1 MQYPIDQIDAKFH
14 MLSPIDRAII
24 RNTHELS
31 HRCIKF
37 GYEDN
42 QEVLDL
48 LEERSRVCS
57 IPDIEE
63 YIRNDDVDALPLI
76 LRAIGYNGPET
87 PIDTSNMPWIH
98 FAITSMFCMKY
109 NAIKLF
115 TELFNHEYYRRVM
128 IDAIKKCRVISMRAD
143 VQLFTDLCIPSE
155 IFTLIFSPES
165 WMLDAIKQ
173 TKTGLKGVYES
184 IIYGALRRR
193 DYTTIDGLCEYEPK
207 NIFML
212 DEIEKIVRGKPGQGF
227 IRCSRIMSK
236 YPRYLQNIQD
246 MKVTKELLKQE
257 QPVVTIF
264 SKLHTMLLTVAKTY
278 NLYDEVCGILCNLYG
293 DSIDG
298 GILESL
304 GCDERIF
311 PQTLSQ
317 YCIEQLSVCL
327 CKKDRETLRQAIYED
342 NPRLLLDSLIDTE
355 ERHLKYIIEEIFPL
369 LLFRKA
375 DFCLRCLLTNPETDK
390 IIKNIAVNGFSMQH
404 PLTDYY
410 GSGIIGVNAETFCD
424 FENSKYI
431 FLLLLAGDIP
441 CFTTIYDNRQRI
453 TDISQENFNEFRYML
468 ALGAVTQ
475 LNNDV
480 YSWTIDELYEGNEEN
495 FIAEFYLRSQLQR
508 DKYDTSEHT
517 MLGIFRAFKLF
528 QLCDEYMMENE

>member
-14 MLSPIDRAII
+14 MIGPIDRAII
-24 RNTHELS
+24 RNTHESS
-31 HRCIKF
+31 HRYIKY

-57 IPDIEE
+57 IPGIEE
-63 YIRNDDVDALPLI
+63 YIRNDDVNALPLI
-76 LRAIGYNGPET
+76 LRDIGYTGSET

-109 NAIKLF
+109 KAIKLF

-128 IDAIKKCRVISMRAD
+128 IDAINKGRVISMRAD

-155 IFTLIFSPES
+155 IFTLIFSPDS
-165 WMLDAIKQ
+165 WMFDAITQ
-173 TKTGLKGVYES
+173 TETGLNGVYES
-184 IIYGALRRR
+184 IMYGALRRR
-193 DYTTIDGLCEYEPK
+193 DYTTIDGLCKYEPK
-207 NIFML
+207 NLFMM
-212 DEIEKIVRGKPGQGF
+212 DEFEKRVRGKPGQRF

-236 YPRYLQNIQD
+236 YPRYLQSIQD
-246 MKVTKELLKQE
+246 MKVTKELLIQK
-257 QPVVTIF
+257 PPIVTIF
-264 SKLHTMLLTVAKTY
+264 SRLYTMLLTVAKTY
-278 NLYDEVCGILCNLYG
+278 DLYDEVCGILCNLYG

-298 GILESL
+298 DILESL

-311 PQTLSQ
+311 PQTSSQ

-327 CKKDRETLRQAIYED
+327 CEDNRKTIRQAIYED
-342 NPRLLLDSLIDTE
+342 NPRLLLDSLIDAD
-355 ERHLKYIIEEIFPL
+355 ERYLKYIIEEIFPL

-375 DFCLRCLLTNPETDK
+375 DFCLRCLLTNPETEK
-390 IIKNIAVNGFSMQH
+390 IVKDIAINGFSMQH
-404 PLTDYY
+404 PPTDYY
-410 GSGIIGVNAETFCD
+410 GSGIIGVNDETFCD

-441 CFTTIYDNRQRI
+441 CFTTVYDNRRRI
-453 TDISQENFNEFRYML
+453 AEISQENFNEFRYML

-475 LNNDV
+475 LNDDV
-480 YSWTIDELYEGNEEN
+480 YCWTIDELYGGNEEN
-495 FIAEFYLRSQLQR
+495 FIAEMYLRSQLQR
-508 DKYDTSEHT
+508 DKYNTSEHT

-528 QLCDEYMMENE
+528 QLCDDYMTENE